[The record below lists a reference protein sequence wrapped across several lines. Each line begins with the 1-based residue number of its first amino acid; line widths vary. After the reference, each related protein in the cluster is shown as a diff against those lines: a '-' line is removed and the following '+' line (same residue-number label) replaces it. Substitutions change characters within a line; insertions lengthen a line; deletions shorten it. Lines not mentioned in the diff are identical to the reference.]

1 MKFQLSS
8 IFILII
14 VIVVAFGTVQAQTQK
29 VGYVNSAK
37 IMQDYSEAKEAQRQ
51 IDAFQQKIQDSV
63 DIFNKTYQDK
73 LKEYQAK
80 ESMLTDAAKKDK
92 QQELVML
99 EQRYNEFRDRKLSR
113 DGELAMLTQKLLDPI
128 KERVLKVISQVAKDE
143 KLTFVFDKNDA
154 IQILL
159 YGDVKFD
166 YTNFVLDRLTRGS
179 GK

>member
-1 MKFQLSS
+1 MKFQLSN

-14 VIVVAFGTVQAQTQK
+14 VMVVVFGTVQAQTQK
-29 VGYVNSAK
+29 IGYVNSAK
-37 IMQDYSEAKEAQRQ
+37 IMQDYPMAKDAQKQ

-63 DIFNKTYQDK
+63 DIFNRTYQEK

-113 DGELAMLTQKLLDPI
+113 DGELANVTQKLLDPI
-128 KERVLKVISQVAKDE
+128 KEKVLKIIAQVAKDE
-143 KLTFVFDKNDA
+143 KLAFIFDKNDA

-159 YGDVKFD
+159 YGDVKYD
-166 YTNFVLDRLTRGS
+166 YTNFVLDRLTRGT